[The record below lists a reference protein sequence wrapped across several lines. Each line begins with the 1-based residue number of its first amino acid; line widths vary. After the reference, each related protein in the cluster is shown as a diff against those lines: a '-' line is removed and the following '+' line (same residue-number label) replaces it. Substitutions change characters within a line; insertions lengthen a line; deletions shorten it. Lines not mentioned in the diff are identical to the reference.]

1 PYAVVVGLLG
11 GGGLGAALEDYS
23 DELANDPQRRELMA
37 KISVVPDSRCDAIFP
52 HQFPAVLTATMT
64 DGSVLVEE
72 VLTTRGGPERPLSF
86 EEVSAKFTSN
96 AQQFLSETELGAL
109 AGRCHALGDLSN
121 ITELLA
127 PLTVSKNQ

>member
-1 PYAVVVGLLG
+1 
-11 GGGLGAALEDYS
+11 
-23 DELANDPQRRELMA
+23 
-37 KISVVPDSRCDAIFP
+37 
-52 HQFPAVLTATMT
+52 MT

-96 AQQFLSETELGAL
+96 AQQFLSEPELGAL